1 MTSVVAAIKIR
12 LDEKLKERLQQDAKE
27 QDQSLNEYLV
37 EGAKHYLDCK
47 KAHQVA
53 SFRFIITRFKGN
65 CIRCGRVV
73 EKTEGAYYA
82 RGSGLLCL
90 DCSIFKGMSDKTVVA
105 KYMKMRRFEEL
116 ARMFKAEVE
125 AYAKSLD
132 LYKAAEKLDEI
143 YKCRKEL
150 NALVHSY
157 LKQVVGQPKE
167 REALEDIIKLGEREL
182 KTLMDL
188 ETFLEIKL
196 KRKVKKATGVV

>member
-1 MTSVVAAIKIR
+1 MVDR
-12 LDEKLKERLQQDAKE
+12 LNLRIPTKLKERIEQDAKE
-27 QDQSLNEYLV
+27 QGKTSVNEYAV
-37 EGAKHYLDCK
+37 EALEHYLNCK
-47 KAHQVA
+47 KAYEVA

-82 RGSGLLCL
+82 RGTGLLCL

-125 AYAKSLD
+125 ASAEKLD
-132 LYKAAEKLDEI
+132 LSKAAEKLDEI

-157 LKQVVGQPKE
+157 LKEVVGQPKE
-167 REALEDIIKLGEREL
+167 RETLEDIIKLGEREL
-182 KTLMDL
+182 RTLMDL
-188 ETFLEIKL
+188 ETFLEIKMR
-196 KRKVKKATGVV
+196 RKVKKATGVV